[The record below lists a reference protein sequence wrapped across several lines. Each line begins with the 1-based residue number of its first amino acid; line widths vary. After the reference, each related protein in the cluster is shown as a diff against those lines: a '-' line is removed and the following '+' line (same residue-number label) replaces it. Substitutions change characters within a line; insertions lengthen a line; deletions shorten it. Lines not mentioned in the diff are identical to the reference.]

1 MPQWGSVKECILIRF
16 DVSIFVRM
24 YLCEHVS
31 HTQCVLHGRVQTK
44 HVSFRFMRIL
54 NLWCLATRNSIGYVF
69 GSKNE
74 VYTIDVTEL
83 ILNAVALDARRFQTI
98 FCFSAVPEKKFGSLW
113 VLEFISYCWI
123 VVFYLLGFDM
133 TTLLSWKLRVFL
145 ENHTICQW
153 NPKSCCLVSPSNVMK
168 KSKFNFKIQIFQ
180 YTQYMFRTSL
190 DFFVP
195 SNPLLVNHI

>member
-168 KSKFNFKIQIFQ
+168 KSKFNFKSQIFQ

>member
-98 FCFSAVPEKKFGSLW
+98 FCFSAVPEKSSDPFGYWNSSHIVGLSFFIYW
-113 VLEFISYCWI
+113 VLIWLHCW
-123 VVFYLLGFDM
+123 VENCGY
-133 TTLLSWKLRVFL
+133 SWKTIRYVSGIL
-145 ENHTICQW
+145 NHVVLCPPVTSWKSPNLISKAKSFNIPNICFGQVLIF
-153 NPKSCCLVSPSNVMK
+153 SSPV
-168 KSKFNFKIQIFQ
+168 IH
-180 YTQYMFRTSL
+180 Y
-190 DFFVP
+190 
-195 SNPLLVNHI
+195 